1 MKITA
6 KGKKITEPEIT
17 HVSLV
22 KDPAN
27 GAPIKIL
34 RNTGNNLMKFN
45 LAALS
50 GAAASTPLAI
60 FVAKKSLEKYTPI
73 LQEHGFDLSKQEE
86 VDGTIIIKMA
96 PFEEDEVSAVQV
108 ADDMAFVVHK
118 FLDPYKSGLKFN
130 EKVKATGFMPT
141 VRGAMEAFMDGMYDA
156 INEAD
161 TPEELSNAVSGIG
174 EDLNTYLYNL
184 AKALPKSA
192 FTVMK
197 SLDSD
202 SLSKGLELDAAQ
214 AAVDGNAPAEGAAEG
229 EGTEAEGTEAE
240 AEGEGEA
247 EANADGEAEGT
258 EAEGSEGTDGE
269 AEGEAEGEGEA
280 EAEGEAEGEESEA
293 NAEAKKPAKKPAA
306 KKGKKVE
313 PQTPEGADPRVDDI
327 LKAVTGLTEALE
339 GVAKTQNTIVEKQEA
354 LSTRIENVESTT
366 KNLRNATTATADS
379 DADDDNVV
387 SLQRSAEF
395 GGIPVD
401 ADQPMPD
408 SFWSGTGFSQQ

>member
-174 EDLNTYLYNL
+174 DDLNTYLYNL

-214 AAVDGNAPAEGAAEG
+214 AAVDGAPAEGAAEG
-229 EGTEAEGTEAE
+229 EGEGAEAEGTEAE

-247 EANADGEAEGT
+247 EANAEGEAEGT
-258 EAEGSEGTDGE
+258 EAEGTDGDAEGE
-269 AEGEAEGEGEA
+269 AEGEAET
-280 EAEGEAEGEESEA
+280 EAEGEAEGEEAEA
-293 NAEAKKPAKKPAA
+293 NADAKKPAA

-313 PQTPEGADPRVDDI
+313 PASKSKGEGDPRVDDI
-327 LKAVTGLTEALE
+327 LKAVTVLTEALQ

-366 KNLRNATTATADS
+366 KNLRSATTASADS
-379 DADDDNVV
+379 DADEDNVV

-408 SFWSGTGFSQQ
+408 SFWSGTGLSQQ

>member
-214 AAVDGNAPAEGAAEG
+214 AAVDGNAPAEGAAES

-247 EANADGEAEGT
+247 EANAEGEAEGT

-280 EAEGEAEGEESEA
+280 EAEGEAEGEEAEA
-293 NAEAKKPAKKPAA
+293 NADAKKPAKKPAA

-313 PQTPEGADPRVDDI
+313 PQKPEGADPRVDDI
-327 LKAVTGLTEALE
+327 LKAVTGLAEALQ
-339 GVAKTQNTIVEKQEA
+339 GVAKSQNTIVEKQEA

>member
-280 EAEGEAEGEESEA
+280 EAEGEAEGEEAEA